1 LPGEAVKAIDRKVLR
16 DLRLLWSQALTI
28 ALVVASGIGGFI
40 ATLSAVDSLAQAR
53 DSFYASG
60 HFADVFAVVKRAPD
74 AMAQRLAEIPG
85 VIDVQATVESVA
97 RVAVPGTVDPV
108 IGQLIGLDA
117 RRPQRL
123 NQVRLRSGRWPQ
135 VGTRAGGE
143 IEAVVNLS
151 FAQAHRLQPGA
162 TVSALVNGKR
172 RTLRITG
179 TALSPEYIF
188 GGVMGMPDMRA
199 FGVFWMDKDEL
210 AAAMDM
216 RGAFNRVALKL
227 APEASER
234 LVTDTVTRRLA
245 TLGGAPAHG
254 RDEQGSH
261 AMLDNEIREQRVLG
275 TVLPAIFLLV
285 AGFLLHVVT
294 ARLVATQREQVAALK
309 ALGYRDGAIALH
321 YLKLV
326 APMVLGGYL
335 LGLLLG
341 RVMGGMLTGLY
352 AEFFRF
358 PSFEHR
364 VSPDLALIGLGI
376 VCLTGV
382 LGTLTAIAAT
392 VRLSPAEAMRP
403 PAPGNFRRAL
413 LERIPG
419 VRLAPA
425 LRMILR
431 NIDRRP
437 LRAALTVGGIAAS
450 VAIVIMGNFFRDA
463 IDAIVDTQFNLQM
476 RGDVIVWMTDQV
488 DAAAGRELARLPG
501 VLQVET
507 GRRLSVRFIN
517 GHRSEQGLVDGHAEV
532 PHMQR
537 VIDVDRRQKLAP
549 ADGLLMTD
557 RLADKLGLKV
567 GDRVTMELR
576 EGRREVVQA
585 VLQATV
591 SDMMGLNAF
600 MQRDALNRLLG
611 DGDVANFFSLRVG
624 DRDLPRVLEATQA
637 LPRVAGAFSK
647 STMLRNMQEISARNV
662 RIMSTILTLFA
673 AVIAVGVVYNNARI
687 ALAER
692 SWELASLR
700 VLGFTRAEVS
710 VLLLGE
716 LALGIAVALPV
727 GMFLGWALTH
737 SVVGLMASDQFL
749 FPVAIQ
755 PRTYAWAAI
764 CVVAAGVASA
774 LVVRRRIDS
783 LDMVA
788 ALKTRE

>member
-1 LPGEAVKAIDRKVLR
+1 MKALDRKVLR

-28 ALVVASGIGGFI
+28 ALVVASGIGGFV
-40 ATLSAVDSLAQAR
+40 ATLSAVESLTQAR

-60 HFADVFAVVKRAPD
+60 HFADVFAEVKRAPD
-74 AMAQRLAEIPG
+74 ALAARIAEVPG
-85 VIDVQATVESVA
+85 VVDVQATIESFA
-97 RVAVPGTVDPV
+97 RVTVPGSIDPV
-108 IGQLIGLDA
+108 MGQLIALDA

-123 NQVRLRSGRWPQ
+123 NQVRLRSGRWPEP
-135 VGTRAGGE
+135 GTHAGGE
-143 IEAVVNLS
+143 IEAVATAS
-151 FAQAHRLQPGA
+151 FADAHRLQPGA

-188 GGVMGMPDMRA
+188 GGIMGLPDMRA
-199 FGVFWMDKDEL
+199 FGVFWIDQDEL
-210 AAAMDM
+210 AAALDM
-216 RGAFNRVALKL
+216 RGAFSRLALKL
-227 APEASER
+227 SPSASQPQV
-234 LVTDTVTRRLA
+234 LAAVTRQLA
-245 TLGGAPAHG
+245 PFGGAPAHG
-254 RDEQGSH
+254 RDEQPSH
-261 AMLDNEIREQRVLG
+261 GMLDNEIREQRVLG
-275 TVLPAIFLLV
+275 TVLPAIFLAV

-309 ALGYRDGAIALH
+309 ALGYRDRSIALH

-341 RVMGGMLTGLY
+341 RAMGAMLTGLY
-352 AEFFRF
+352 AQFFRF
-358 PSFEHR
+358 PSFEHQ
-364 VSPDLALIGLGI
+364 VSPALAWIGLAI
-376 VCLTGV
+376 VALTAV

-403 PAPGNFRRAL
+403 PAPGNYRRAL
-413 LERIPG
+413 LERVPRL
-419 VRLAPA
+419 RLAPA

-437 LRAALTVGGIAAS
+437 LRAALTTGGIAAA

-463 IDAIVDTQFNLQM
+463 IDAIVDTQFNLAM
-476 RGDVIVWMTDQV
+476 RSDVIVWMTDPV
-488 DAAAGRELARLPG
+488 VAAAGRELARLPG
-501 VLQVET
+501 VLQVEP
-507 GRRLSVRFIN
+507 GRRLAVRFSH
-517 GHRSEQGLVDGHAEV
+517 GHRSEKGLLDGHAG
-532 PHMQR
+532 PALLQR
-537 VIDVDRRQKLAP
+537 VVDVDQRLVPAP

-557 RLADKLGLKV
+557 RLARKLGV
-567 GDRVTMELR
+567 RPGDTVLVEIR
-576 EGRREVVQA
+576 EGRREVLPM

-591 SDMMGLNAF
+591 RDMMGLNAF
-600 MQRDALNRLLG
+600 IRRDTLNAMLR
-611 DGDVANFFSLRVG
+611 DGDLANFFSLRVG
-624 DRDLPRVLEATQA
+624 AGALPKLLEATQG

-662 RIMSTILTLFA
+662 RIMSAILTAFA

-716 LALGIAVALPV
+716 LALGIAIALPL
-727 GMFLGWALTH
+727 GMFLGWGLTH
-737 SVVGLMASDQFL
+737 GVVRLMASDQFL
-749 FPVAIQ
+749 FPVVIQ

-774 LVVRRRIDS
+774 LVVRRRIDR

>member
-1 LPGEAVKAIDRKVLR
+1 MKALDRKVLR

-40 ATLSAVDSLAQAR
+40 ATLSAVDSLARAR
-53 DSFYASG
+53 DDFYAAA
-60 HFADVFAVVKRAPD
+60 HFADVFASVKRAPD
-74 AMAQRLAEIPG
+74 ALAQRLADIPG
-85 VIDVQATVESVA
+85 VIDVQPTVEAVA
-97 RVAVPGTVDPV
+97 RVAVPGSVDPV
-108 IGQLIGLDA
+108 IGQLIGMDL

-123 NQVRLRSGRWPQ
+123 NQVGLRSGRWPQ
-135 VGTRAGGE
+135 GGTRVGGE
-143 IEAVVNLS
+143 IEAVVNVS
-151 FAQAHRLQPGA
+151 FAEAHKLQPGA

-188 GGVMGMPDMRA
+188 GGVMGMPDLRA
-199 FGVFWMDKDEL
+199 FGVFWMDEDEL

-216 RGAFNRVALKL
+216 RGAFNRVAIKL
-227 APEASER
+227 APQASEKG
-234 LVTDTVTRRLA
+234 VVEAVTRRLA
-245 TLGGAPAHG
+245 ALGGAPAHG

-275 TVLPAIFLLV
+275 TILPAIFLAV

-309 ALGYRDGAIALH
+309 ALGYRDVAIAVH

-341 RVMGGMLTGLY
+341 RVLGTMLTGLY

-358 PSFEHR
+358 PSFTHH
-364 VSPDLALIGLGI
+364 VSPDLAVIGFAI
-376 VCLTGV
+376 VGVTGV
-382 LGTLTAIAAT
+382 LGTLTAIGAT

-403 PAPGNFRRAL
+403 PAPGNYRRAL
-413 LERIPG
+413 LERLVG
-419 VRLAPA
+419 ARLAPS

-431 NIDRRP
+431 NVDRRP
-437 LRAALTVGGIAAS
+437 LRATLTVGGIAAS

-463 IDAIVDTQFNLQM
+463 IDAIVDTQFNLGM

-488 DAAAGRELARLPG
+488 EASAGRELARLPG
-501 VLQVET
+501 VLEVET
-507 GRRLSVRFIN
+507 GRRIAVRFVH
-517 GHRSEQGLVDGHAEV
+517 GHRSETGLVDGHAQ
-532 PHMQR
+532 PPRMQR
-537 VIDVDRRQKLAP
+537 LIDVHQKQKLAP

-557 RLADKLGLKV
+557 RLADKLHLRP
-567 GDRVTMELR
+567 GDLVTMELR
-576 EGRREVVQA
+576 EGGREVVQA
-585 VLQATV
+585 RLQGTV

-624 DRDLPRVLEATQA
+624 RQDLPRVLERTQE

-662 RIMSTILTLFA
+662 RIMSTILTAFA

-692 SWELASLR
+692 TWELASLR

-710 VLLLGE
+710 MLLLGE
-716 LALGIAVALPV
+716 LALGIAVALPI
-727 GMFLGWALTH
+727 GMFLGWGLTH
-737 SVVGLMASDQFL
+737 SVVELMRSDQFL
-749 FPVAIQ
+749 FPVVIQ